1 MKFWR
6 NSSLQW
12 QLTLSLLMAT
22 GLVWA
27 VVIVMTWLETE
38 HELSELLDAHLYPSG
53 EPHPVFG
60 LTVVDT
66 VKA

>member
-1 MKFWR
+1 
-6 NSSLQW
+6 
-12 QLTLSLLMAT
+12 MAT